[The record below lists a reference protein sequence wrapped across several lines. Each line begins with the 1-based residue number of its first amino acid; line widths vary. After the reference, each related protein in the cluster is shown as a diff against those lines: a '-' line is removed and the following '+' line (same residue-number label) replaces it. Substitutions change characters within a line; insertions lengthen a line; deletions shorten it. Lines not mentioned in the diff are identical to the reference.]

1 MGESSKSGLIKIINE
16 FAAEILIARDRDPEI
31 ASLRAKANVIRLADE
46 LKICP
51 GIVAGRFQHLTK
63 KQNYFNGCGTHY
75 ILPLKWVKN
84 GTYET

>member
-31 ASLRAKANVIRLADE
+31 ASLRAKTNVIRLANE

-63 KQNYFNGCGTHY
+63 K
-75 ILPLKWVKN
+75 
-84 GTYET
+84 